1 MSRLRIDPEP
11 SASHAVEGMEEERAT
26 RAPRVVMHFPSRA
39 ERLRVNVLDDRSVSI
54 PLANVLAGAV
64 ALVVAAPMVLLYG
77 RVTQESILTV
87 LDGDPGWGTITAV
100 IAGILV
106 GTYLHELIHATSFR
120 HIGRASKTAVGIGI
134 HWKVL
139 TPYAWCKEPISAAAY
154 RWAAVLPGIILGIV
168 PFVVSLIVTEAWLA
182 AWGVFFTLA
191 ASGDFLVL
199 WLIRD
204 LARATWIID
213 HPSRCGCAIVE
224 REMEL

>member
-1 MSRLRIDPEP
+1 V
-11 SASHAVEGMEEERAT
+11 A
-26 RAPRVVMHFPSRA
+26 HFPSRA
-39 ERLRVNVLDDRSVSI
+39 EWLKVNVLDDRSVSI
-54 PLANVLAGAV
+54 PLANVLAGAF
-64 ALVVAAPMVLLYG
+64 ALVLAAPMVLLYG

-100 IAGILV
+100 IAGILA

-120 HIGRASKTAVGIGI
+120 RIGRASRTAVGIGV

-154 RWAAVLPGIILGIV
+154 RWAAVLPGIVLGVI
-168 PFVVSLIVTEAWLA
+168 PFGVSLIVTEAWLA
-182 AWGVFFTLA
+182 AWGIFFTLA

-204 LARATWIID
+204 LAPATWIID

-224 REMEL
+224 GGVEP

>member
-1 MSRLRIDPEP
+1 MS
-11 SASHAVEGMEEERAT
+11 
-26 RAPRVVMHFPSRA
+26 
-39 ERLRVNVLDDRSVSI
+39 DDRTVSI
-54 PLANVLAGAV
+54 PLASVLAGVA
-64 ALVVAAPMVLLYG
+64 ALVVAAPMVWLYA

-87 LDGDPGWGTITAV
+87 LDRDPGWRTMTTV
-100 IAGILV
+100 IVGILA
-106 GTYLHELIHATSFR
+106 GTFLHELIHATSFR
-120 HIGRASKTAVGIGI
+120 RIGRASKAAVGIGM

-139 TPYAWCKEPISAAAY
+139 TPYAWCKEPISAGAY
-154 RWAAVLPGIILGIV
+154 RWAAVLPGIILGVI

-204 LARATWIID
+204 LDASTWIID

-224 REMEL
+224 RGTEP

>member
-1 MSRLRIDPEP
+1 
-11 SASHAVEGMEEERAT
+11 
-26 RAPRVVMHFPSRA
+26 
-39 ERLRVNVLDDRSVSI
+39 VNVLDDRSVSI
-54 PLANVLAGAV
+54 PLANVLAGAF
-64 ALVVAAPMVLLYG
+64 ALVLAAPMVLLYG

-100 IAGILV
+100 IAGILA

-120 HIGRASKTAVGIGI
+120 RIGRASKAAVGIGV

-154 RWAAVLPGIILGIV
+154 RWAAVLPGIILGVI
-168 PFVVSLIVTEAWLA
+168 PFLVSLIVTEAWLA
-182 AWGVFFTLA
+182 AWGIFFTLA

-204 LARATWIID
+204 LAPATWIID

-224 REMEL
+224 GGVEP

>member
-1 MSRLRIDPEP
+1 M
-11 SASHAVEGMEEERAT
+11 
-26 RAPRVVMHFPSRA
+26 
-39 ERLRVNVLDDRSVSI
+39 NVSDDRSVSI
-54 PLANVLAGAV
+54 PLANVLAGAF
-64 ALVVAAPMVLLYG
+64 ALVLAPPMVLLYG
-77 RVTQESILTV
+77 RVAQESILTV

-100 IAGILV
+100 IAGILG

-120 HIGRASKTAVGIGI
+120 RIGRASKAAVGIGV

-154 RWAAVLPGIILGIV
+154 RWAAVLPGIILGVI
-168 PFVVSLIVTEAWLA
+168 PFLVSLIVTEAWLA
-182 AWGVFFTLA
+182 AWGIFFTLS

-204 LARATWIID
+204 LAPATWIID

-224 REMEL
+224 GGVEP